1 MNTETV
7 TGPMTAY
14 VSPAIAEIVDRA
26 LTMAA
31 EDAGAAAGYL
41 WLANEGRAM
50 GPWFAGYVQTCEDA
64 AIHNALSA
72 GGWEAHA
79 GKMGG
84 AL

>member
-14 VSPAIAEIVDRA
+14 VNPAIAEIVDRA

-41 WLANEGRAM
+41 WLANESRAK
-50 GPWFAGYVQTCEDA
+50 GEHFAGHAQICEDA
-64 AIHNALSA
+64 AFTYAWSA

-79 GKMGG
+79 AKMGA